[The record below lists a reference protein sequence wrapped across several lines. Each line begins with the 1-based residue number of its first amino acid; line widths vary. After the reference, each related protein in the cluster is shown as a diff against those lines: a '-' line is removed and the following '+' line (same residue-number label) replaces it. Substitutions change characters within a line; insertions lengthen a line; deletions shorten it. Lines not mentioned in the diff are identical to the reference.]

1 MALYRYRPVANGLRT
16 DHPIPDLPF
25 VDDSHIP
32 VEDPAAIEAIGRNK
46 GEGMWGREDE
56 CASGGWLAFTTD
68 PLRHDLAWVVRRHPK
83 HGQSVIVYRDKDAS
97 PVHMVFVHEAR
108 AALLFRAGGYWWD
121 GDQWYRPAQI
131 WDGAAEEY
139 YKRLVP
145 APVTVTAK
153 DLLPG
158 GDPSKGRVLSITE
171 LDADGNASASDR
183 WRDDLALWAS
193 HRDAV
198 SLADS
203 VVTLA
208 APELTGDQL
217 VGIAEM
223 AKIAGIEA
231 STLRAYVSRGEGD
244 VPPPQ
249 STVHGRSAW
258 ARPVAE
264 EWAEQRRRDRE
275 GLTTAVSADRDGN
288 SLPVGI
294 AEVWGQFSRIF
305 FSQLWERPSWRKRWA
320 LRWRTETAVREIAE
334 ELSWDVAASVP
345 TLVPIYDLAVTIRH
359 AMLDELAQGKRLR
372 HDLDEGTEPHHY
384 EPHEHF
390 GIVPAV
396 AKMLDWLIRHD
407 PSLAGHT
414 IGEIIGEADREH
426 GIPRHVAE
434 NSITDA
440 LDLDGT
446 LDTKA
451 RTEFLQRVLTP
462 EANRGDRPA

>member
-1 MALYRYRPVANGLRT
+1 MALYRYRAVANGLRT

-32 VEDPAAIEAIGRNK
+32 VDDPATIEAIGRNK
-46 GEGMWGREDE
+46 GEDMWGREDK
-56 CASGGWLAFTTD
+56 CSSGGWLAFTTD
-68 PLRHDLAWVVRRHPK
+68 PLRHDLAWVVRWHPK
-83 HGQSVIVYRDKDAS
+83 HGRSVIVYRDEDAS
-97 PVHMVFVHEAR
+97 SVHTVFVNEAR

-139 YKRLVP
+139 YKRPVP

-171 LDADGNASASDR
+171 LDANGNASASDR

-193 HRDAV
+193 HRDTA

-217 VGIAEM
+217 VGVAEM
-223 AKIAGIEA
+223 AQIAGIEA

-264 EWAEQRRRDRE
+264 EWAEQRRRDHE
-275 GLTTAVSADRDGN
+275 GLTSAVSADRDGN

-294 AEVWGQFSRIF
+294 AEVWGRFSRIF

-334 ELSWDVAASVP
+334 YLSWTVAASVR
-345 TLVPIYDLAVTIRH
+345 TIVPIHDLAVTIRH
-359 AMLDELAQGKRLR
+359 AVLDELAQGKRLR
-372 HDLDEGTEPHHY
+372 HDLGEGTEPHHY
-384 EPHEHF
+384 EPHEYF

-407 PSLAGHT
+407 PNLAGH
-414 IGEIIGEADREH
+414 IILEIVGEADREH
-426 GIPRHVAE
+426 GIPRHVVE
-434 NSITDA
+434 NDITTA
-440 LDLDGT
+440 LMLDGT
-446 LDTKA
+446 LDTEA
-451 RTEFLQRVLTP
+451 RTDFLQRVLTP

>member
-16 DHPIPDLPF
+16 DHPIPNLPF
-25 VDDSHIP
+25 IDDSHIP
-32 VEDPAAIEAIGRNK
+32 VDDPAALEAIGRNK
-46 GEGMWGREDE
+46 DEDMWGREDR

-68 PLRHDLAWVVRRHPK
+68 PLRHDLAWVVRWHPA
-83 HGQSVIVYRDKDAS
+83 HGRSVVVYRDEDAS
-97 PVHMVFVHEAR
+97 SVHTVFVHEAR
-108 AALLFRAGGYWWD
+108 TALLFRAGGYWWD

-139 YKRLVP
+139 YKRPVS

-153 DLLPG
+153 DLLPD

-171 LDADGNASASDR
+171 LDANGNASASDR

-193 HRDAV
+193 HRDTA

-217 VGIAEM
+217 VGIAEL
-223 AKIAGIEA
+223 AQIAGIEA
-231 STLRAYVSRGEGD
+231 STLRAYISRGEGE

-264 EWAEQRRRDRE
+264 EWAEQRQRDRE
-275 GLTTAVSADRDGN
+275 GLTSAVSAERDGN

-294 AEVWGQFSRIF
+294 AEVWTRFSRIF
-305 FSQLWERPSWRKRWA
+305 FSQLWERPTWRKRWA

-334 ELSWDVAASVP
+334 DLSWDVAANVP
-345 TLVPIYDLAVTIRH
+345 TLVPIHDLAITLRH
-359 AMLDELAQGKRLR
+359 AVLDELARGQRLR
-372 HDLDEGTEPHHY
+372 HDLGDGTDTRHY
-384 EPHEHF
+384 KPHEFF
-390 GIVPAV
+390 GIVHPV
-396 AKMLDWLIRHD
+396 TKMLDWLICHD
-407 PSLAGHT
+407 PTLAGHV
-414 IGEIIGEADREH
+414 IGEIIGDAHREY

-434 NSITDA
+434 NSITTA
-440 LDLDGT
+440 LSLDST
-446 LDTKA
+446 LDMKI

-462 EANRGDRPA
+462 EANRGDRSA